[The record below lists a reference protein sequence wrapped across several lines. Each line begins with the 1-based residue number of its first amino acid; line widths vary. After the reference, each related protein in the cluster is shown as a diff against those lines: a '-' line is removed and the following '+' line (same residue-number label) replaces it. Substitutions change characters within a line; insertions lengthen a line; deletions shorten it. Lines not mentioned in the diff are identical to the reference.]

1 MKKLLTSIL
10 LLGWFTIA
18 IAQSPKPV
26 LTEAKPELAGMS
38 SERLQRLDRVMQEY
52 IDKGYHGSIGVLIA
66 RNGKIVHYKAY
77 GYENPDTK
85 APLKRDA
92 IYRIASQ
99 TKAIVSMGL
108 MTLFEEGKFL
118 LDDPVSNYI
127 PSFKNPV
134 VLDKFNEKDSTY
146 TTVPAKQEVTIR
158 HLLTHTSGV
167 SYAGIGTKEAVAI
180 YAKNNIPSGIGT
192 PNYKLADVMGRLGKM
207 PLMHQPGEK
216 WTYGLNTDIL
226 GYLIEVLSGQPL
238 DQFLKSRLFD
248 PLGMNDTY
256 FYLPASKHNR
266 LAPLYTEDSTK
277 TLRTMKTQRGISPD
291 YPKTTNGT
299 YFSGGAGLSSS
310 LQDYAI
316 FLQMLLNGGEYNGKR
331 ILSPMTINLIL
342 TNQIGDLNVGQ
353 DKFGLGFS
361 LNSAKSAAR
370 LPVPAGAFAW
380 GGYFGTT
387 YWADPKEGVI
397 GLIYTQKVPN
407 SYGNAADKF
416 KVLLYQ
422 AIMESNVH

>member
-1 MKKLLTSIL
+1 
-10 LLGWFTIA
+10 
-18 IAQSPKPV
+18 
-26 LTEAKPELAGMS
+26 
-38 SERLQRLDRVMQEY
+38 
-52 IDKGYHGSIGVLIA
+52 
-66 RNGKIVHYKAY
+66 
-77 GYENPDTK
+77 
-85 APLKRDA
+85 
-92 IYRIASQ
+92 
-99 TKAIVSMGL
+99 
-108 MTLFEEGKFL
+108 
-118 LDDPVSNYI
+118 
-127 PSFKNPV
+127 
-134 VLDKFNEKDSTY
+134 
-146 TTVPAKQEVTIR
+146 
-158 HLLTHTSGV
+158 
-167 SYAGIGTKEAVAI
+167 
-180 YAKNNIPSGIGT
+180 
-192 PNYKLADVMGRLGKM
+192 
-207 PLMHQPGEK
+207 
-216 WTYGLNTDIL
+216 
-226 GYLIEVLSGQPL
+226 
-238 DQFLKSRLFD
+238 
-248 PLGMNDTY
+248 
-256 FYLPASKHNR
+256 
-266 LAPLYTEDSTK
+266 
-277 TLRTMKTQRGISPD
+277 MKTQRGISPD